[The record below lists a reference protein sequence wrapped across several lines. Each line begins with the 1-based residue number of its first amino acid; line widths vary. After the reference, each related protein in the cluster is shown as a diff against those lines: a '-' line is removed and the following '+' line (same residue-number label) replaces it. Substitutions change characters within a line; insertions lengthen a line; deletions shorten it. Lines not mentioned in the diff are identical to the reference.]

1 MKNKYQEYL
10 KQGWKKH
17 QRDYFNHEGWLYIP
31 HVYEEPYKTLSWWDD
46 FSFKSHNHVV
56 SVCWIHPRMKYQ
68 DECKEQAC
76 ILTRQQGYEYQNEFK
91 KGSFIPYKYK
101 KVGKSRKKAV
111 FFIHKQSD
119 INREYFDKLWGN
131 EKLIL
136 NNGDVSV
143 GTHIHTS
150 RTRYGVHIEICFPV
164 ELKTKDDIITFA
176 KNIKHLYENNNLYP
190 VVNSTNVV
198 YNKSNWNQEQGN
210 NSAD

>member
-1 MKNKYQEYL
+1 
-10 KQGWKKH
+10 
-17 QRDYFNHEGWLYIP
+17 
-31 HVYEEPYKTLSWWDD
+31 
-46 FSFKSHNHVV
+46 
-56 SVCWIHPRMKYQ
+56 MKYQ
-68 DECKEQAC
+68 DECEEQAC

-119 INREYFDKLWGN
+119 INREYFDKLWDN

-143 GTHIHTS
+143 GTHVHTS

-190 VVNSTNVV
+190 VVNPTNVV

>member
-46 FSFKSHNHVV
+46 FSFKSHNHIV

-68 DECKEQAC
+68 DECEEQAC
-76 ILTRQQGYEYQNEFK
+76 ILTRQHGYEH
-91 KGSFIPYKYK
+91 
-101 KVGKSRKKAV
+101 KKAV
-111 FFIHKQSD
+111 FFTYKQSD
-119 INREYFDKLWGN
+119 INCEYFDKLCDN

-143 GTHIHTS
+143 GTHVHTS
-150 RTRYGVHIEICFPV
+150 RTRYGVYIEICFPV

-176 KNIKHLYENNNLYP
+176 KNIKHLYETNRLYA

>member
-56 SVCWIHPRMKYQ
+56 SVCWIHHRMKYQ

-76 ILTRQQGYEYQNEFK
+76 ILTRQQGYEYRNVFK
-91 KGSFIPYKYK
+91 KGSFIPKYK
-101 KVGKSRKKAV
+101 KVGKSRKNAV
-111 FFIHKQSD
+111 FFTHKQSD

-143 GTHIHTS
+143 GTHVHTS

-164 ELKTKDDIITFA
+164 ELETKDDIITFA
-176 KNIKHLYENNNLYP
+176 KNIKHLYETNRLYA
-190 VVNSTNVV
+190 VVSSTNVV
-198 YNKSNWNQEQGN
+198 YNESNWNQEQGN

>member
-10 KQGWKKH
+10 KQGWKKQ

-31 HVYEEPYKTLSWWDD
+31 HVYKEPYKTLSWWDD

-68 DECKEQAC
+68 DECEEQAC

-101 KVGKSRKKAV
+101 KVGKSRKKVV
-111 FFIHKQSD
+111 FFTHKQSD

-150 RTRYGVHIEICFPV
+150 RTRYGVYIEICFPV

>member
-68 DECKEQAC
+68 DECEEQAC

-91 KGSFIPYKYK
+91 KGSFISYKYK
-101 KVGKSRKKAV
+101 KVGKSHKKAV
-111 FFIHKQSD
+111 FFTHKQSD

-150 RTRYGVHIEICFPV
+150 RTRYGVCIEICFPV

>member
-31 HVYEEPYKTLSWWDD
+31 HVYDEHYKNLSWWDD
-46 FSFKSHNHVV
+46 FSFKSRGHVV

-68 DECKEQAC
+68 NECENQAD
-76 ILTRQQGYEYQNEFK
+76 ILTQQQGYKYQNEFK
-91 KGSFIPYKYK
+91 KDLFTPCEYK

-111 FFIHKQSD
+111 YFRLNSNGVNDAYYDNLK
-119 INREYFDKLWGN
+119 INRENVNK
-131 EKLIL
+131 
-136 NNGDVSV
+136 NGDVSV
-143 GTHIHTS
+143 GTHVHTS
-150 RTRYGVHIEICFPV
+150 RTRYGVYIDICFPV
-164 ELKTKDDIITFA
+164 ELKTKDDIISFA
-176 KNIKHLYENNNLYP
+176 KNIKHLYENNRLYP